1 MRLDLNLVEMFCRV
15 VEEGSFSKAA
25 KKLSLSQPTVSGHI
39 KNLEGF
45 VGVPLID
52 RLPRRIVLTKAGEL
66 LYSRGR
72 AILREKDA
80 AARELAHFIHGL
92 GGGLVLCGST
102 IPMEYLLP
110 PLVASFHARFPEVTV
125 ESRVSD
131 SRRACEEVLAGR
143 AELGFVGARFESAG
157 LAFRHFASDEL
168 VLVVPDNK
176 QWEGLD
182 WIALDDL
189 LRKPFLARE
198 SGSGTRRAF
207 EKMIGRSLD
216 RFNVVGS
223 FGSTN
228 AIKEAIKAGLGVSV
242 LSIRA
247 VSWELAAGLLKIVKI
262 RGAASMKRDFDVV
275 INKSLTLSPIAES
288 FLECVLRAPSQEPAS
303 KATAAHPPRRKR

>member
-1 MRLDLNLVEMFCRV
+1 MRLDLNLVELFCRV

-25 KKLSLSQPTVSGHI
+25 KTLSISQPTVSGHI
-39 KNLEGF
+39 KNLEGY

-66 LYSRGR
+66 LYRHGR
-72 AILREKDA
+72 AILHEKTV
-80 AARELAHFIHGL
+80 AARELTRLVHGL

-102 IPMEYLLP
+102 IPTEYLLP
-110 PLVASFHARFPEVTV
+110 PVVAAFHATFPGTNVEV
-125 ESRVSD
+125 RVSD
-131 SRRACEEVLAGR
+131 SKRACEDVLAGR

-157 LAFRHFASDEL
+157 LAFRAFASDEL

-176 QWEGLD
+176 PWEGVG

-198 SGSGTRRAF
+198 SGSGTRLAF
-207 EKMIGRSLD
+207 EKAIGRPID
-216 RFNVVGS
+216 GFNVVGS

-228 AIKEAIKAGLGVSV
+228 AIKEAIKAGVGVSV

-247 VSWELAAGLLKIVKI
+247 VRWELATGLLKIVKI
-262 RGAASMKRDFDVV
+262 RGAAAMTRDFFVA
-275 INKSLTLSPIAES
+275 INKRLTLSPIAES
-288 FLECVLRAPSQEPAS
+288 FLEYAIQAQTQPPA
-303 KATAAHPPRRKR
+303 ADPAAKKHGRRR